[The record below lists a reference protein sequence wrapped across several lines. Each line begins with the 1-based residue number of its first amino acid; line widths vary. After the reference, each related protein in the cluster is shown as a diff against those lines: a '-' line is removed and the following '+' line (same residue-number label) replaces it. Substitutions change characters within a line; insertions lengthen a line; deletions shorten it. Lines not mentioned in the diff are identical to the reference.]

1 MLPRIE
7 NATDFL
13 VEPHTLVD
21 TEGEKLCAIL
31 KATFELVPGPP
42 RGADGSFEA
51 APRARRRPIRAAD
64 IPWGEPEKSSIA
76 YPSDL
81 CVSKP
86 GTDIIVVARAYA
98 PGGESAPSFEAGVK
112 LGKVH
117 KIIRINGPRVFA
129 ANGDSIT
136 RPRPLRSIDVRYD
149 FAYGGSDTTEEDFK
163 EDARNPVGIG
173 VSLNPAS
180 LDGAMAPQIEDP
192 LDPIT
197 RANGSF
203 KPAGLGVIGRHW
215 EPRRKLWGTHDAG
228 WLKNRAPLPP
238 RDFDQR
244 ANFAAT
250 PELVHVPPLRG
261 GEEGGMT
268 NLSSAH
274 ETLTFVLPRLRTT
287 MIFKT
292 KGQNPVSFTP
302 FIDTIILDTRFLPMT
317 LNEAGT
323 LVPPPLTEM
332 VIELVQRASIPA
344 PRKPSDVTIIVEEK
358 R

>member
-1 MLPRIE
+1 MLPKVE
-7 NATDFL
+7 NATDFV

-21 TEGEKLCAIL
+21 ADGEKLCAIL
-31 KATFELVPGPP
+31 KATFEFVPGPP
-42 RGADGSFEA
+42 RGADGTFEA

-81 CVSKP
+81 CVRKP
-86 GTDIIVVARAYA
+86 GTDIIVVARAFA
-98 PGGESAPSFEAGVK
+98 PRGESAPSFDAGVK

-117 KIIRINGPRVFA
+117 KIVRINGPRVFA

-136 RPRPLRSIDVRYD
+136 RPRPVRSLDVRYD
-149 FAYGGSDTTEEDFK
+149 FAYGGTDATEEDFK

-173 VSLNPAS
+173 VSLKVGT
-180 LDGAMAPQIEDP
+180 LDGAQAPQIEDP

-215 EPRRKLWGTHDAG
+215 EPRRKLWGTHDAA

-238 RDFDQR
+238 KDFDER
-244 ANFAAT
+244 ANLAAT
-250 PELVHVPPLRG
+250 PELIHMPPLQG

-268 NLSSAH
+268 NLSAAH

-287 MIFKT
+287 MTFRA
-292 KGQNPVSFTP
+292 KGQQPVSFSP
-302 FIDTIILDTRFLPMT
+302 YLDTIILDTRFLPRA
-317 LNEAGT
+317 LNEAGEP
-323 LVPPPLTEM
+323 VPPNLTEM
-332 VIELVQRASIPA
+332 VLEIVQRACIPA
-344 PRKPSDVTIIVEEK
+344 PRKPSDVTIHVEEK